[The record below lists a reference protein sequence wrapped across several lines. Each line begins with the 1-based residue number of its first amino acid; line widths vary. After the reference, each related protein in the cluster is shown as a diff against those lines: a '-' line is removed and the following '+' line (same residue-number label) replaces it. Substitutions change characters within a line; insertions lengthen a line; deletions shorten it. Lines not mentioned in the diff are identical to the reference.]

1 MYFNIRVTMSYQWQP
16 AAVQQQ
22 SAATSPITLPRALS
36 PSSRTLST
44 SSVDLPQDI
53 AECLLKLE
61 EALIAKDNRVANRYN
76 SHPYI
81 LLYLSIC
88 LCICTSLYSFVFIY
102 LSIYIWTIYPFF
114 VCLSFVLSI
123 SLFIGSLSHLCI
135 LQVLFNMQSY
145 MSRLMLRALDL
156 PLADITLIRVSE
168 PLVQLLGQRL
178 AHIEIPMLP
187 VALDVLAL
195 LLLQGTDVVRLLF
208 FVVVIVDMCSDENV
222 TCVAAHELAVP
233 VLDIMRH
240 DGSPVNVVRAASSVL
255 AKLSRGM
262 YG

>member
-1 MYFNIRVTMSYQWQP
+1 MSYQWQP

-102 LSIYIWTIYPFF
+102 LSIYTSIRFLF
-114 VCLSFVLSI
+114 VY
-123 SLFIGSLSHLCI
+123 LF
-135 LQVLFNMQSY
+135 LF
-145 MSRLMLRALDL
+145 
-156 PLADITLIRVSE
+156 
-168 PLVQLLGQRL
+168 
-178 AHIEIPMLP
+178 
-187 VALDVLAL
+187 
-195 LLLQGTDVVRLLF
+195 
-208 FVVVIVDMCSDENV
+208 
-222 TCVAAHELAVP
+222 
-233 VLDIMRH
+233 
-240 DGSPVNVVRAASSVL
+240 SSVL
-255 AKLSRGM
+255 YLIYVYSKYYLICNLI
-262 YG
+262 